1 MEITDLKISDSA
13 LSRHSLESTLKNEAI
28 ALVYQPILSG
38 SECRITGV
46 EALTRVG
53 KGDISSPSTELFI
66 SRMEEEGLIASLTS
80 LIIGR
85 IANDLTR
92 NVINPFW
99 KIHINVSPLQI
110 LSPSGRDRL
119 EGDLRAFSDI
129 HSHTLALELTENR
142 FRIPRRECGPLGV
155 WMETLKFRSGDL
167 CWFLDD
173 FGRGENFDALDLPV
187 TGLKIDREFS
197 TRGSLR
203 PLKAIA
209 RIAAGLGLETIAE
222 GIETREDLHRIRSA
236 GILDFQGYLAWKP
249 LPLEKLKELGVGR
262 K

>member
-1 MEITDLKISDSA
+1 MEITDLKTSDSA
-13 LSRHSLESTLKNEAI
+13 LSRHSLESTLRDETI
-28 ALVYQPILSG
+28 SLVYQPILSG

-53 KGDISSPSTELFI
+53 KGDPSLSTELFI

-110 LSPSGRDRL
+110 LSPSGRNRL
-119 EGDLRAFSDI
+119 EEDLRAFSEI
-129 HSHTLALELTENR
+129 HPHTLALELTENR

-187 TGLKIDREFS
+187 MGLKIDRGFS

-209 RIAAGLGLETIAE
+209 RIASVLGLETIAE

-236 GILDFQGYLAWKP
+236 GILDFQGHLAWKP
-249 LPLEKLKELGVGR
+249 LPLEKLKELGGGR